1 MSFWIKEKLIL
12 RISGGKR
19 KSFLTQEVVRTK
31 KPARCFNKL
40 ESYISVLKKKKKKKN
55 KKKKQKKKKRQK
67 NNNNK
72 RKP

>member
-31 KPARCFNKL
+31 KPTRCFNKL
-40 ESYISVLKKKKKKKN
+40 LGKYFVFL
-55 KKKKQKKKKRQK
+55 RQK
-67 NNNNK
+67 GNGK
-72 RKP
+72 MAFTDY

>member
-40 ESYISVLKKKKKKKN
+40 ESYISVLKKKKKKT
-55 KKKKQKKKKRQK
+55 KKQQQQKKTIGYFL
-67 NNNNK
+67 
-72 RKP
+72 

>member
-31 KPARCFNKL
+31 KPTRCFNKL
-40 ESYISVLKKKKKKKN
+40 ESYISVFKKKKKKK
-55 KKKKQKKKKRQK
+55 KKDKKTTTTKENHRIFSLA
-67 NNNNK
+67 
-72 RKP
+72 

>member
-40 ESYISVLKKKKKKKN
+40 ESYISVLKKKKKKKKE
-55 KKKKQKKKKRQK
+55 KKTTTTKENHRIFSLA
-67 NNNNK
+67 
-72 RKP
+72 

>member
-40 ESYISVLKKKKKKKN
+40 ESYISVLKKKKKKRQKKN
-55 KKKKQKKKKRQK
+55 K
-67 NNNNK
+67 NK
-72 RKP
+72 IKP